1 MNQEIISKNNIVNTI
16 ENIKQSLDKQLESR
30 SKSFYPGI
38 ALGEKLFSEFKERGW
53 FTLES
58 FGILGTSVFATQVP
72 AYKKNHF
79 VFISWDIDALAF
91 EIGKEKKEG

>member
-1 MNQEIISKNNIVNTI
+1 MDTI
-16 ENIKQSLDKQLESR
+16 ENIKQDLDKQLESR
-30 SKSFYPGI
+30 PGSSHPGI
-38 ALGEKLFSEFKERGW
+38 ALGEKLFSEFRERGW

-72 AYKKNHF
+72 AYKQNHF
-79 VFISWDIDALAF
+79 VFMSWDIDALAF